1 MSDEALLQFMGIPIK
16 DTYTPN
22 EIYSALGFK
31 TPLECRNLL
40 REMYQYSEH
49 TPNERWFLKLSQV
62 AAVIKKRPTPT
73 IKNAVRLLD
82 SSKGMAATYKSAID
96 RLVGHLDQEFLKAVD
111 MLLAAKGQAVVCG
124 MGKSGLFGQKIS
136 SSFASTGT
144 PSIFLHPAE
153 AIHGDLGRVRA
164 EDVLLLIS
172 HSGETE
178 EIIRLLPAFD
188 RIGTPAIAFTGDLN
202 SSLAKYARG
211 KPSGAVLDISVD
223 KEACPL
229 NLAPTT
235 SGVTTLVMGDAL
247 AVALMER
254 RGFDSEDFAATHP
267 GGTLGRRLLTRVRDK
282 MITESLPF
290 VTGDMLMNEVIL
302 RMTECRLGL
311 ALVGSAEGLDGIIT
325 DGDLRRALVEG
336 CDFAKT
342 RAKQLMSPAP
352 LTISPDARFAEAED
366 KMQENRVQCL
376 AVVDTSGKVAGV
388 VQIFQP
394 L

>member
-1 MSDEALLQFMGIPIK
+1 MQ
-16 DTYTPN
+16 
-22 EIYSALGFK
+22 
-31 TPLECRNLL
+31 
-40 REMYQYSEH
+40 
-49 TPNERWFLKLSQV
+49 
-62 AAVIKKRPTPT
+62 
-73 IKNAVRLLD
+73 LLD
-82 SSKGMAATYKSAID
+82 GSKAMAATYKSAID
-96 RLVGHLDQEFLKAVD
+96 RLVAHLDQQFLKAVD

-164 EDVLLLIS
+164 DDVLLLIS

-178 EIIRLLPAFD
+178 ELIRLLPAFD
-188 RIGTPAIAFTGDLN
+188 RIGAPAIAFTGDLN
-202 SSLAKYARG
+202 SSLAKYA
-211 KPSGAVLDISVD
+211 KAVLDISVD

-282 MITESLPF
+282 MITAPLPF
-290 VTGDMLMNEVIL
+290 VAADMLMNEVIL

-342 RAKQLMSPAP
+342 RAQQLMSPAP